1 MASRLGFLGRL
12 WHSRFT
18 WPAGMRAVFG
28 HLADHRAERIL
39 QLGLSELD
47 HTAKLLKAAAGRD
60 TAAIHFVGLDLF
72 ESRGPHD
79 PPGPTLKEAHRR
91 LAGLG
96 RVQLVPGMIDTSL
109 SRLCNHLGSFDLL
122 LVSHGSANSDRCWLF
137 IQRLAHRQSAVF
149 QQSAPVGEGEASWEL
164 VPAGTIDQRA
174 RRALGRRAA

>member
-1 MASRLGFLGRL
+1 MAGRLGFLGRF

-18 WPAGMRAVFG
+18 WPAEMRAVFG

-39 QLGLSELD
+39 QLGLPAVD
-47 HTAKLLKAAAGRD
+47 RTVKLLKAAAGGD
-60 TAAIHFVGLDLF
+60 TARIHFVGLDLF
-72 ESRGPHD
+72 ESRGPDD

-96 RVQLVPGMIDTSL
+96 RVQLVPGVIDASL
-109 SRLCNHLGSFDLL
+109 SRLCNHLGSFDLV
-122 LVSHGSANSDRCWLF
+122 LVSPGSTTSDRCWLF

-149 QQSAPVGEGEASWEL
+149 EQTATDGDGEAAWAL
-164 VPAGTIDQRA
+164 VPAGVIDQRA